1 MAYAKFKL
9 LYTCSYIYIM
19 CTYTLLLEY
28 NVQDIHKTYVAL
40 TYIMFKFRPYTGAD
54 ARKDDCLLW
63 NYFILFVFIIF
74 CKKYFNLIGWLSSG
88 EGSGGAKIFMIL
100 WKSVPVQHYSWIKY
114 SKYASVRIRLLII
127 YKRFINI

>member
-19 CTYTLLLEY
+19 CTYIVLLEY

-40 TYIMFKFRPYTGAD
+40 TYIMFKFRPYIGAD
-54 ARKDDCLLW
+54 ARRGECLLW

-74 CKKYFNLIGWLSSG
+74 CKKYFNLIG
-88 EGSGGAKIFMIL
+88 SGGAKIFMIL
-100 WKSVPVQHYSWIKY
+100 
-114 SKYASVRIRLLII
+114 
-127 YKRFINI
+127 